1 MENIL
6 KDRKKL
12 LNELDEL
19 CSKYVRTRDNK
30 CILCGKHVGETKK
43 LQSHHW
49 IVSRARSTKYRFDER
64 NCVSLCYGCHI
75 GRVHHNPTIAL
86 LEELKD
92 RAIINK
98 IVTPEEIE
106 EIKASSNIP
115 YKMTIAEIED
125 KINYFKEKLNGKHI
139 EEN

>member
-1 MENIL
+1 M

-12 LNELDEL
+12 LKTLDEL

-30 CILCGKHVGETKK
+30 CILCGGHVGEINK

-64 NCVSLCYGCHI
+64 NLVSLCYACHI
-75 GRVHHNPTIAL
+75 LKIHHNPTLAL
-86 LEELKD
+86 LDELKN
-92 RAIINK
+92 RVILNK

-106 EIKASSNIP
+106 EIKLSSNIP
-115 YKMTIAEIED
+115 YKMSISEIED
-125 KINYFKEKLNGKHI
+125 KINYFKEKLNGRTF
-139 EEN
+139 EENE